1 MMRPSLKGFVE
12 SGVDRVMMLIAA
24 PDLKVFRYVILNSFP
39 RSIRRRCGFIDRS
52 LTLLKPD
59 FKGTIVTVEGL
70 KFSLVDEE
78 ALHIVLPSFERWI
91 EKMKVKT
98 GDVFVDIGAHIGK
111 YSMKFSKVAKT
122 VVAIEPDPENFES
135 LKRNI
140 ELNGLKNVIAVRK
153 AAWNRKGTMKFYKG
167 DVKGHGTIKRDCGY
181 GWCEVQTERVDEILN
196 SLGINKVDWI
206 KIDVEGAEYEVLEG
220 LTETITK
227 DKPKII
233 VEVWAENEEKVHL
246 FMKKHG
252 YTPYQLEKGDSLS
265 YYLFVPRSNP
275 AW

>member
-1 MMRPSLKGFVE
+1 
-12 SGVDRVMMLIAA
+12 
-24 PDLKVFRYVILNSFP
+24 
-39 RSIRRRCGFIDRS
+39 
-52 LTLLKPD
+52 
-59 FKGTIVTVEGL
+59 
-70 KFSLVDEE
+70 
-78 ALHIVLPSFERWI
+78 
-91 EKMKVKT
+91 
-98 GDVFVDIGAHIGK
+98 
-111 YSMKFSKVAKT
+111 
-122 VVAIEPDPENFES
+122 
-135 LKRNI
+135 
-140 ELNGLKNVIAVRK
+140 
-153 AAWNRKGTMKFYKG
+153 MKFYKG

-233 VEVWAENEEKVHL
+233 VEAWAENEEKVHL